1 MLKALGRLGK
11 DKVTFNVEV
20 STLELKIFSSQA
32 FSCKLKISR
41 GDQQKKET
49 QQVKCE
55 RSMRN
60 SDIKV
65 LQFENDTFSFPCTF
79 FIKEGKPE
87 AKTCLF
93 EAFKLFPGGT
103 EVLIA

>member
-1 MLKALGRLGK
+1 MFKALARIGK

-20 STLELKIFSSQA
+20 SPLELKMFSSQA
-32 FSCKLKISR
+32 FSCKLKVSR
-41 GDQQKKET
+41 GDQTKKET

-55 RSMRN
+55 RSVKN

-65 LQFENDTFSFPCTF
+65 LQFTEKFSFPCTF

-103 EVLIA
+103 EILIA